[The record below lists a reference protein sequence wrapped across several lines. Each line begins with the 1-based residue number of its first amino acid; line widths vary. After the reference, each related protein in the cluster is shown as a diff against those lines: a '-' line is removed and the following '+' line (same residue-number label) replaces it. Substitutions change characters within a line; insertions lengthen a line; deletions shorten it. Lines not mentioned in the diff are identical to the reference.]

1 MQINVR
7 VKFDISNSK
16 SFLRTKFISVISNY
30 KKKAFE
36 QVLKG
41 EKIDVILDMVGGD
54 YTQKNLEI
62 LNEQGRL
69 IYINGM
75 KSMDVTITLRTLMS
89 KNLIV
94 TGSFLKPQSVEVKAQ
109 IAKEV
114 EKNIWPLFN

>member
-1 MQINVR
+1 MN
-7 VKFDISNSK
+7 
-16 SFLRTKFISVISNY
+16 LGTVINY

-41 EKIDVILDMVGGD
+41 EKIDVIVDMVGGD

-75 KSMDVTITLRTLMS
+75 KSMDVTINLRTIMS

>member
-30 KKKAFE
+30 KKEDFE
-36 QVLKG
+36 QFLKG

-75 KSMDVTITLRTLMS
+75 KSMDVTINLRTIMS

>member
-30 KKKAFE
+30 KKEDFE
-36 QVLKG
+36 QFLKG

-75 KSMDVTITLRTLMS
+75 NSMDVTINLRTIMS